1 MPLSDFKLLS
11 FGCYGTLIDRDSGVY
26 TALHPLLSAGNLG
39 LTRPEALAKF
49 SEYEAQQQR
58 ETPDMAYCDVLAR
71 VHRRLAREWGVIASD
86 DDHAVFGRS
95 PSRWPI
101 YADAP
106 AALQYLKRFFK
117 LVVLSNAD
125 PQTFAASNR
134 KLEGRFDAVFTAQEI
149 GSCKPDPRIF
159 EQMANRLA
167 KQGLERRQLLHVAH
181 SLARD
186 QGPAAACGLA
196 FAWIDRE
203 GQARGGGVASDSSGA
218 PPWTFRF
225 SNLVDMVKAHQ
236 QR

>member
-1 MPLSDFKLLS
+1 MPLTQFKVLS
-11 FGCYGTLIDRDSGVY
+11 FACYGTLIDRDSGVY
-26 TALHPLLSAGNLG
+26 AALRPLLTAGNFG
-39 LTRPEALAKF
+39 LSRPEALAKF
-49 SEYEAQQQR
+49 SDYEAEQQR
-58 ETPDMAYCDVLAR
+58 ETPGMAYCDLLAL
-71 VHRRLAREWGVIASD
+71 VHRRLAREWGIIASD
-86 DDHAVFGRS
+86 DDHALFGGS
-95 PSRWPI
+95 PSRWPV

-134 KLEGRFDAVFTAQEI
+134 KLEARFDAVFTAQEI

-159 EQMANRLA
+159 EHMVNRLA
-167 KQGLERRQLLHVAH
+167 KQGLDRPQLLHVAH

-186 QGPAAACGLA
+186 QRPAAACGLA

-203 GQARGGGVASDSSGA
+203 GQARSEDAVSDSSGA